1 MGARVELDR
10 VTVRCGDFNLVD
22 VTLSVAPDEVVA
34 VVGHTGSGKSVL
46 LESIAGGYG
55 IDEGEVRIDGVDI
68 ASVPVHERGIGFV
81 YQGSALFPHMTVVQ
95 NAMYGLRLHRV
106 AKREAHERAIE
117 MLERFD
123 VADLANRDVST
134 ISGGEAQRVALAR
147 ALVLRPRL
155 LLMDEPF
162 SALDPATKLR
172 MYGMVERAHEDIGCT
187 IMLVTHDFNEA
198 QALADR
204 VAIVL
209 GGRLW
214 AVVPAA
220 ELFDAE
226 YDPEVK
232 QFLGIR

>member
-1 MGARVELDR
+1 
-10 VTVRCGDFNLVD
+10 
-22 VTLSVAPDEVVA
+22 
-34 VVGHTGSGKSVL
+34 
-46 LESIAGGYG
+46 
-55 IDEGEVRIDGVDI
+55 
-68 ASVPVHERGIGFV
+68 
-81 YQGSALFPHMTVVQ
+81 
-95 NAMYGLRLHRV
+95 
-106 AKREAHERAIE
+106 
-117 MLERFD
+117 
-123 VADLANRDVST
+123 
-134 ISGGEAQRVALAR
+134 
-147 ALVLRPRL
+147 
-155 LLMDEPF
+155 MDEPF

-172 MYGMVERAHEDIGCT
+172 MYGMMERAHEDIGCT

-226 YDPEVK
+226 YDPEVE